1 MKLMKN
7 HFQSKNILTRVD
19 WVSKEEWDQ
28 GKVRMESDEESDF
41 SGLESG
47 LLADVR

>member
-1 MKLMKN
+1 MKLIKN
-7 HFQSKNILTRVD
+7 HFQSKNILTSVD
-19 WVSKEEWDQ
+19 WVSKEEQ